1 LLLRGYKQHNP
12 SLAELIARPSFFITS
27 NVNSVKMR
35 FIEDMCPPAL
45 LYLLFIAVQLGL
57 DLSLGL
63 YVIAAL
69 KAISGAAGVYLLE
82 VFCEVDL
89 GVLSWVIIATPFI
102 MTALA
107 TSIALG
113 LNLDHLMVSSMKE
126 HFNPTLA
133 AKATN
138 VAAGEPPSSTSALY

>member
-1 LLLRGYKQHNP
+1 
-12 SLAELIARPSFFITS
+12 
-27 NVNSVKMR
+27 MR

-63 YVIAAL
+63 YAIAAL

-133 AKATN
+133 VKATN